1 MSQPADQPSSGVSA
15 VRRPGAA
22 GSADK
27 PRSVGMAVATGLV
40 LAALV
45 VGTLVAGKVAFFVLA
60 FVVVIIAQAE
70 LYAVLK
76 AAGFAPVV
84 LVGLVCGGV
93 TLAGAY
99 YRGVPGLALGLV
111 LPLPLLLLWGVT
123 VPVDRVRSVVSSTF
137 FGIVYGPLLVGFAIL
152 LLRGRDG
159 LVLTATVVGMSAMH
173 DAAAYLI
180 GRKIGRHHMSPRTS
194 PGKTWEG
201 FLAGTA
207 VMVGL
212 SAAVLPLIHPFN
224 LWLAVRL
231 ALVMSVTTPLGDL
244 VESLVKRD
252 LGVKDMGSL
261 VPGHGGFFD
270 RIDAIIFNA
279 PVAYFVLR
287 VLEWAR

>member
-1 MSQPADQPSSGVSA
+1 
-15 VRRPGAA
+15 
-22 GSADK
+22 
-27 PRSVGMAVATGLV
+27 V
-40 LAALV
+40 LAGLV
-45 VGTLVAGKVAFFVLA
+45 VGTLVAGKTAFFVLA

-84 LVGLVCGGV
+84 LLGLVCGGV
-93 TLAGAY
+93 ILGGAY
-99 YRGVPGLALGLV
+99 YRGEPGLALGVV

-123 VPVDRVRSVVSSTF
+123 VPVDRVRSVLSSTY
-137 FGIVYGPLLVGFAIL
+137 FGVVYGPLLVGFAVL
-152 LLRGRDG
+152 LLRGPDG

-180 GRKIGRHHMSPRTS
+180 GRKIGRHRLAPRTS

-201 FLAGTA
+201 FLAGTV

-212 SAAVLPLIHPFN
+212 SAAVLPLVHPFD

-261 VPGHGGFFD
+261 MPGHGGFFD
-270 RIDAIIFNA
+270 RIDAIIVNA
-279 PVAYFVLR
+279 PVAYYVLR
-287 VLEWAR
+287 VLGWAE